1 MKRSDIYRDLTIAS
15 TSFATGCVLAVTVFN
30 RNPWTVVA
38 LVGLVICLV
47 ATLMNSNTADEDE
60 DGENATETQ

>member
-1 MKRSDIYRDLTIAS
+1 MKRTNIYRDLTIAS

-38 LVGLVICLV
+38 LVGLVVCLI
-47 ATLMNSNTADEDE
+47 ATLMNNAEDEDE
-60 DGENATETQ
+60 DENASNTH

>member
-1 MKRSDIYRDLTIAS
+1 MKRRDIYRDLTIAS

-30 RNPWTVVA
+30 RNPWTIIA

-47 ATLMNSNTADEDE
+47 ATLMSSNTEDE
-60 DGENATETQ
+60 DDESITDTN

>member
-1 MKRSDIYRDLTIAS
+1 MKRSNIYRDLTIAS

-30 RNPWTVVA
+30 RNPWTIIA

-47 ATLMNSNTADEDE
+47 ATLMSSNTEDE
-60 DGENATETQ
+60 DGESITDTN

>member
-30 RNPWTVVA
+30 RNPWTIIA

-47 ATLMNSNTADEDE
+47 ATLMSSNTEDE
-60 DGENATETQ
+60 DDESITDTN